1 MPMPFFFP
9 FSSSPSSRKGRG
21 GSVKYL
27 LYADVLYLCVLVTS
41 RHVSDTA
48 ERTAVILGAAAG
60 GAALLAV
67 VAVLIVV
74 RRRSKRSKYET
85 VGTYSKR

>member
-1 MPMPFFFP
+1 M
-9 FSSSPSSRKGRG
+9 
-21 GSVKYL
+21 
-27 LYADVLYLCVLVTS
+27 LYLCVLVTS